1 MPWWFDL
8 ILLAVAALLWSLGL
22 ANRDDTIA
30 LFEKI
35 LALAATL
42 VVVLGG
48 RWLPLEIAGL
58 ILACYLPS
66 AARVEERHRS

>member
-1 MPWWFDL
+1 MTWWFDL
-8 ILLAVAALLWSLGL
+8 LLLAVAALLWSLGL
-22 ANRDDTIA
+22 ANQDDTIA

-35 LALAATL
+35 LAVAASL

-58 ILACYLPS
+58 ILALYLPS